1 MCEGGIHWT
10 LSSAAGLVM
19 TGQWRPVCSVSQDL
33 PDCRLRRGFERAMER
48 TFGEVGHCARVH
60 RVWLLGSALRV

>member
-10 LSSAAGLVM
+10 LSSAAGLM
-19 TGQWRPVCSVSQDL
+19 LTGQWRPVCSVSQDL

-48 TFGEVGHCARVH
+48 AFAEEGHCARVH
-60 RVWLLGSALRV
+60 RVWLLGRALRG